1 MPLTLR
7 SMLSSQVSLVF
18 EGLSARGRSTMHV
31 GPCSP
36 LANEEKSSQEDR
48 AEVFMLTSYTSHT
61 SLLPCLSKYFLP
73 RVILMVGLV
82 TISAEQMLVGARA
95 WGPPVVSKLPMPE
108 KGPRVVAG
116 APGKLS

>member
-1 MPLTLR
+1 
-7 SMLSSQVSLVF
+7 MLSSQVSLVF

-61 SLLPCLSKYFLP
+61 SLLPCLFQ
-73 RVILMVGLV
+73 ILF
-82 TISAEQMLVGARA
+82 A
-95 WGPPVVSKLPMPE
+95 
-108 KGPRVVAG
+108 KGDINGWPGYHLSRTNAG
-116 APGKLS
+116 WS